1 MYNLY
6 LFYMDHVVLY
16 DSFPSMEECRWIRD
30 TVIENLIARGKKGFD
45 LQCIFVSK

>member
-6 LFYMDHVVLY
+6 LFYMDHVVLH
-16 DSFPSMEECRWIRD
+16 DSFPSMEECQLLKD

-45 LQCIFVSK
+45 LQCIFVSR